1 MLMQELRSH
10 FELQIFRG
18 GRWIISAV
26 YEDRDTALAEAWRLD
41 RTGRLV
47 RLKEE
52 SGNGSG
58 ARTVFISARIK
69 ETWKVERQRIAAR
82 ARARPVS
89 VSVMEMEAEPQRDES
104 FHPYRLLAL
113 FTLIVALGL
122 GAIFGLHSL
131 YATI

>member
-10 FELQIFRG
+10 FELQIFRD

-26 YEDRDTALAEAWRLD
+26 YDDRNTALTEAWRLD

-58 ARTVFISARIK
+58 ARTVFISTRIK
-69 ETWKVERQRIAAR
+69 ESWKLERQRIAAR
-82 ARARPVS
+82 ARTRPVS
-89 VSVMEMEAEPQRDES
+89 VPLVKEEPEQDEGY
-104 FHPYRLLAL
+104 HPYRLLAL

-131 YATI
+131 YASI